1 MTVKESKKMNKFW
14 KWFWRVLAF
23 LFLVWMLVL
32 LYNAIQLNM
41 EVKSW

>member
-1 MTVKESKKMNKFW
+1 MNKFW
-14 KWFWRVLAF
+14 KWFWRMYVVL
-23 LFLVWMLVL
+23 LHILMLVL